1 MSLAIK
7 ALFEP
12 VRTLGHAAIGP
23 AYVGVGTAL
32 NFPIRIIFVQNFT
45 NAPLM
50 FSFNGD
56 ANIDHF
62 PLAPSS
68 FLLLDLSSNKTLD
81 TGYFIAKGDRLSVKT
96 MGVAVTTGEVWFSS
110 LYGVDY

>member
-12 VRTLGHAAIGP
+12 VRTLGFAAVGP

-32 NFPIRIIFVQNFT
+32 NFPARQIFVQNYT
-45 NAPLM
+45 DAQLM
-50 FSFNGD
+50 FSFDGIN
-56 ANIDHF
+56 DHF
-62 PLAPSS
+62 PLAPNS
-68 FLLLDLSSNKTLD
+68 FFLDDLTSNRTLE
-81 TGYFIAKGDRLSVKT
+81 TGYFIAKGDRLYVRH
-96 MGVAVTTGEVWFSS
+96 MGVAPTTDAVWFSV

>member
-1 MSLAIK
+1 MSLAVK

-12 VRTLGHAAIGP
+12 VRTLAFGAIG
-23 AYVGVGTAL
+23 AGYVGVGTSLPHPA
-32 NFPIRIIFVQNFT
+32 RIIFVQNFT
-45 NAPLM
+45 DTTLM

-68 FLLLDLSSNKTLD
+68 FLLLDLSSNKTVD
-81 TGYFIAKGDRLSVKT
+81 TGYFIAKGDRLSVRHL
-96 MGVAVTTGEVWFSS
+96 GVAPKSGSVYFTVI
-110 LYGVDY
+110 YGIDY